1 MSNFLDYLDWRG
13 DLSFSRDPFNE
24 VDNLIFSEIA
34 YADLRGI
41 VPAPG
46 KEGSV
51 TLREA
56 AERYEAEGRDQ
67 SHMANDPKALLLRAA
82 ASERFGTV
90 RLSAYADEIDT
101 AEQLQF
107 AAVTAELPDGT
118 VFVAFRGTDNTIVG
132 WREDFNIS
140 VLSETPGQRRAER
153 YLNETAARHEG
164 MLRVGGHSKGGNLA
178 FYAAAFCESGVKRRL
193 LAAYS
198 NDGPGFRR
206 EVIARALYREIA
218 PKLKKILPDESII
231 GLLLTDGEPRT
242 IIKSSAEGAQQH
254 NPYTWQVQ
262 GRAFVRAGKLS
273 AGSVMLDEALDR
285 WVDELSDAQ
294 RQNLV
299 TAIFDSLEASG
310 AVTLNELNAN
320 KRVSCNA
327 VLRAVRELDPALQ
340 RDVLETMK
348 KLAQTGRNVLWNEA
362 RRSFDELIG
371 GSAV

>member
-13 DLSFSRDPFNE
+13 DLPFTRDPFNE
-24 VDNLIFSEIA
+24 VDNLILSEVA
-34 YADLRGI
+34 YAELSGI

-46 KEGSV
+46 EEGSV

-67 SHMANDPKALLLRAA
+67 SRLANDPKALLLRAG

-90 RLSAYADEIDT
+90 RLSAYTDEVDA

-107 AAVTAELPDGT
+107 AAVTAELADGS
-118 VFVAFRGTDNTIVG
+118 VFVAFRGTDNTLVG

-153 YLNETAARHEG
+153 YLNDTAARLEG
-164 MLRVGGHSKGGNLA
+164 PLRVGGHSKGGNLA
-178 FYAAAFCESGVKRRL
+178 FYAAAFCDRETKRRL

-206 EVIARALYREIA
+206 EVTERALYREIA
-218 PKLKKILPDESII
+218 PKLNKYLPDESII
-231 GLLLTDGEPRT
+231 GLLLTDGEGRT
-242 IIKSSAEGAQQH
+242 IIRSSAEGGQQH

-262 GRAFVRAGKLS
+262 GSRFVRTEKLS
-273 AGSVMLDEALDR
+273 AGSVLLDEALDR
-285 WVDELSDAQ
+285 WVDQLSDAQ
-294 RQNLV
+294 RNNLV
-299 TAIFDSLEASG
+299 TAIFDSLEATG
-310 AVTLNELNAN
+310 AVTFNELNAN
-320 KRVSCNA
+320 KRVSYNA

-348 KLAQTGRNVLWNEA
+348 KLAQTGKNVLWNEA
-362 RRSFDELIG
+362 RRSFEELIG
-371 GSAV
+371 GGV